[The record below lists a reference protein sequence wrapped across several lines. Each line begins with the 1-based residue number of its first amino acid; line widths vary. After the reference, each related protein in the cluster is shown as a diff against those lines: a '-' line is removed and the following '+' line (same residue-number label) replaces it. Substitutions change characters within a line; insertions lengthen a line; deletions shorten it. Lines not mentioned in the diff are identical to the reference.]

1 MAINLVDWTDHD
13 NIAELLTADK
23 LSSIGNVLCAAIRAD
38 DMSREKWL
46 KDNDKWLK
54 LAQQVMEEKSYPW
67 PNASNIK
74 YPTLSIAAIQF
85 HAQAFPALLGQK
97 EIIKAR
103 IIGGQ
108 GTTKPQPGMAPEQA
122 QAILAAVQQSRE
134 ARIARAARVGRFMSL
149 QATDLMEGWIDDM
162 DRLLIVLPIV
172 GLVYKK
178 TYFSATRNKIV
189 SEMISARDLILNY
202 NAKNYERAR
211 KTHEMLLD
219 SNEVYESTASGL
231 FLDVDLT
238 PATDKEV
245 KGTRDKAVGLTMV
258 SSETDDLESK
268 QYRIYESHCW
278 FDLDEDGYKEPYIIT
293 VEADSQKVLRIV
305 ARWNTVEDLIY
316 QGKQLVRITPSEYFT
331 AYRFLPDPESSVYAL
346 GFGRLLGPSNS
357 AVNGIINMLMDA
369 GHANTLGGG
378 FIGRGARV
386 MGGTMR
392 MKPNEWIEVQS
403 TGDDLRKSIVPR
415 PTQEPSPVLFNLLGM
430 MISAGKDLS
439 TVQDVFMG
447 KNPGQNQPYATTK
460 EVISQGL
467 KVFNGIYKRVYRSM
481 SEEFKKVYKLNYTNL
496 PGIEY
501 INLLDDP
508 DAQYP
513 EDFSPDGMDIIP
525 SAEPDMIQEAEKIM
539 KANAL
544 IGKMQAGIKLNPQEV
559 AKRTLEA
566 EGHEDVEAL
575 LTLPPEPPSVDIMK
589 LQFEAEKFQHQQMM
603 DQFTAVLEKTKVEAQ
618 AMRDEANSIAVI
630 MNANTAA
637 KAEDRA
643 VMETRINTINTE
655 REQVMNMAHKQM
667 DMLIEQMKEKGK
679 DKDREAKQRADARKT
694 STSKAE

>member
-1 MAINLVDWTDHD
+1 MAINLADWTDHD

-23 LSSIGNVLCAAIRAD
+23 LSSVGNVLCAAIRAD

-97 EIIKAR
+97 EIVKAR

-108 GTTKPQPGMAPEQA
+108 GTVKPQPGMDPEQA
-122 QAILAAVQQSRE
+122 QQIAQAIQEARE
-134 ARIARAARVGRFMSL
+134 ARQARAARVGRFMSL

-178 TYFSATRNKIV
+178 TYYSTTRNKIV
-189 SEMISARDLILNY
+189 SEMVSARDLILNY
-202 NAKNYERAR
+202 NSKNYERAR
-211 KTHEMLLD
+211 KTHEMWLD

-231 FLDVDLT
+231 FLDVDLS
-238 PATDKEV
+238 PANDNEV
-245 KGTRDKAVGLTMV
+245 KGTRDKAVGLTMI
-258 SSETDDLESK
+258 SSETPEIESK
-268 QYRIYESHCW
+268 QYQIYESHCW

-305 ARWNTVEDLIY
+305 ARWDSEDDLIY
-316 QGKQLVRITPSEYFT
+316 QGDTLLRIVPSEYFT

-415 PTQEPSPVLFNLLGM
+415 PTQEPSAVLFQLLGM
-430 MISAGKDLS
+430 MINAGKDLS

-481 SEEFKKVYKLNYTNL
+481 SEEFKKVYKLNFTSL
-496 PGIEY
+496 PGNDY
-501 INLLDDP
+501 INFLDDP

-513 EDFSPDGMDIIP
+513 DDFSPDGMDIIP
-525 SAEPDMIQEAEKIM
+525 SAEPDMIAEAEKIM
-539 KANAL
+539 KANSL
-544 IGKMQAGIKLNPQEV
+544 IGKMQAGIKLNSMEV

-566 EGHEDVEAL
+566 EGHENVEAL
-575 LTLPPEPPSVDIMK
+575 LTFPPDPPSVDMLK
-589 LQFEAEKFQHQQMM
+589 LQLEGQKFQHQQMM
-603 DQFTAVLEKTKVEAQ
+603 DQFTAVLEKAKVEAQ
-618 AMRDEANSIAVI
+618 AMRDEANSIAVL

-643 VMETRINTINTE
+643 LMEARITTINTE
-655 REQVMNMAHKQM
+655 RDQTMDMAEKQM
-667 DMLIEQMKEKGK
+667 NLLIEQMKEHGK
-679 DKDREAKQRADARKT
+679 DKDREASERADARKA
-694 STSKAE
+694 STAKAN